1 MTANGIQSANTEN
14 IRGSLAMISAMAL
27 FAVEDMFL
35 KAASVSLP
43 VGQILMLFG
52 LGGALVFGCVAK
64 VQGDALVQ
72 RQAFGK
78 VMGIRFVFELTG
90 RLFYVL
96 ALALTPLSS
105 TTVILQ
111 ATPIFVVLGAMVF
124 FGEQV
129 GWRRWA
135 AIVIGLIGVVIVL
148 RPGADSFTMLSM
160 LAFIG
165 MLGFAGRDL
174 ASRAAPKILS
184 TSLLGFYGFV
194 TLIIAGLAYAL
205 WSGERL
211 VVPDTISGFYVGLAV
226 LAGVFAYGSLML
238 AMRTGDVSLVTP
250 FRYSRLLFGVGLG
263 VLFFE
268 EQLDLQTLIGCAVIV
283 LSGLFILARSNRTQA
298 AGNRS
303 GS

>member
-1 MTANGIQSANTEN
+1 MTASGIQSASADNL
-14 IRGSLAMISAMAL
+14 RGSLAMILAMAL
-27 FAVEDMFL
+27 FAIEDMFL

-43 VGQILMLFG
+43 VGEILVLFG
-52 LGGALVFGCVAK
+52 LGGVLVFAGVALAR
-64 VQGDALVQ
+64 GERLVQ
-72 RQAFGK
+72 RQVFSR

-124 FGEQV
+124 FGERV
-129 GWRRWA
+129 GWRRWM
-135 AIVIGLIGVVIVL
+135 AIIVGLAGVLIVL
-148 RPGADSFTMLSM
+148 RPGADSFTLLSM

-174 ASRAAPKILS
+174 ASRAAPRSLS
-184 TSLLGFYGFV
+184 TVLLGFYGFV
-194 TLIIAGLAYAL
+194 TLVIAGVSYGIWHGAPFVLPDFV
-205 WSGERL
+205 SGGY
-211 VVPDTISGFYVGLAV
+211 IAAAV

-238 AMRTGDVSLVTP
+238 AMRTGEVSIVTP

-263 VLFFE
+263 VVFFG
-268 EQLDLQTLIGCAVIV
+268 EQLDTQTLVGCSVIV
-283 LSGLFILARSNRTQA
+283 LSGLFIMSRSNKKQ
-298 AGNRS
+298 NL
-303 GS
+303 

>member
-1 MTANGIQSANTEN
+1 
-14 IRGSLAMISAMAL
+14 MIVAMAL

-35 KAASVSLP
+35 KAASSALP
-43 VGQILMLFG
+43 VGEILILFG
-52 LGGALVFGCVAK
+52 LGGAIVFGAVAK
-64 VQGDALVQ
+64 KHGEALVPKDV
-72 RQAFGK
+72 FSP

-124 FGEQV
+124 FGEKV

-135 AIVIGLIGVVIVL
+135 AIVIGLAGVVIVL
-148 RPGADSFTMLSM
+148 RPGTDSFTMLSM

-174 ASRAAPKILS
+174 ASRAAPKTLS

-194 TLIIAGLAYAL
+194 TLVIAGGVYSVWA
-205 WSGERL
+205 GEGL
-211 VVPDTISGFYVGLAV
+211 VVPDGMSGIYIASAV
-226 LAGVFAYGSLML
+226 LAGVFAYASLML
-238 AMRTGDVSLVTP
+238 AMRTGDVSIVTP

-263 VLFFE
+263 VLFFGE
-268 EQLDLQTLIGCAVIV
+268 RLDTQTMIGCAVIV
-283 LSGLFILARSNRTQA
+283 LSGLFILSRSNRKQVA
-298 AGNRS
+298 R
-303 GS
+303 

>member
-1 MTANGIQSANTEN
+1 
-14 IRGSLAMISAMAL
+14 MIVAMAL

-35 KAASVSLP
+35 KAASSTLP
-43 VGQILMLFG
+43 VGEILILFG
-52 LGGALVFGCVAK
+52 LGGAIVFGAVAK
-64 VQGDALVQ
+64 KHGEALVPKDV
-72 RQAFGK
+72 FSPI
-78 VMGIRFVFELTG
+78 MGIRFVFELTG

-124 FGEQV
+124 FGEKV

-135 AIVIGLIGVVIVL
+135 AIVIGLAGVVIVL

-174 ASRAAPKILS
+174 ASRAAPKTLS

-194 TLIIAGLAYAL
+194 TLVIAGGVYSVWA
-205 WSGERL
+205 SEGL
-211 VVPDTISGFYVGLAV
+211 VVPDVMSGIYIASAV
-226 LAGVFAYGSLML
+226 LAGVFAYASLML
-238 AMRTGDVSLVTP
+238 AMRTGDVSIVTP

-263 VLFFE
+263 VLFFGE
-268 EQLDLQTLIGCAVIV
+268 RLDTQTMIGCAVIV
-283 LSGLFILARSNRTQA
+283 LSGLFILSRSNRKQVT
-298 AGNRS
+298 R
-303 GS
+303 